1 MNNSPRLSVPSKVT
15 AVTTATTATT
25 GSGTDRLLRAP
36 APGFREAMASPRVH

>member
-15 AVTTATTATT
+15 AATTATT
-25 GSGTDRLLRAP
+25 GSDTDRLLRAP